1 MSVPIKVLIAFV
13 LCVFLT
19 HLFFPQLI
27 PSLASRLVSP
37 FFKAQKEILVG
48 SFIPSE
54 EAQNLL
60 LEEALRENEELKKG
74 LGRTTTAHITLAY
87 ILKKPPFTLYD
98 SYIIDIGKDLNVYIG
113 NKVYAPGG
121 ILLGEISHVDA
132 HTSRVKL
139 YSSYGEKF
147 DVFIG
152 EKNIEAEATGRG
164 GGLFEVIVPRD
175 VHIVEGDSVRVPRI
189 SGGVFGRVE
198 AITLDSSRSF
208 SSVIFAQPVNIYEQN
223 WVLVEEGN
231 EKSET
236 TKESV
241 ATSTSKK

>member
-1 MSVPIKVLIAFV
+1 MKVLIAFV
-13 LCVFLT
+13 ICVFLA
-19 HLFFPQLI
+19 HLFFPQVI
-27 PSLASRLVSP
+27 PSLVSSIVSP
-37 FFKAQKEILVG
+37 FFKAQKEVLVG

-54 EAQNLL
+54 QAQNLL

-74 LGRTTTAHITLAY
+74 LGRTTTSRTTLAY

-98 SYIIDIGKDLNVYIG
+98 SYIIDIGKDFNIRVG

-121 ILLGEISHVDA
+121 ILLGEVAHVDT
-132 HTSRVKL
+132 HSSRVRL
-139 YSSYGEKF
+139 YSSSGEKF

-164 GGLFEVIVPRD
+164 GGLFEVIIPRD
-175 VHIVEGDSVRVPRI
+175 VHVVEGDIVRVPRI

-198 AITLDSSRSF
+198 AITLDASRSF

-231 EKSET
+231 ERAEET
-236 TKESV
+236 QET
-241 ATSTSKK
+241 ATTTSKK